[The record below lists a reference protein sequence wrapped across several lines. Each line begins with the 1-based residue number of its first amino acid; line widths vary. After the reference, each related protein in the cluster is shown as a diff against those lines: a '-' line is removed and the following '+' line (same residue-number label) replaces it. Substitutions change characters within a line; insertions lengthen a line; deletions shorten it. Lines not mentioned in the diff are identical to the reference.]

1 MTCLK
6 TDYLVM
12 LDALLAD
19 ACVSIS
25 DLKKNPSAVIAAA
38 KGSPVAIL
46 NRNTPAAYLVPAAT
60 CEAMLDE
67 LDDMKLVELVRSR
80 QDEVGV
86 EVSIDD
92 L

>member
-1 MTCLK
+1 
-6 TDYLVM
+6 M

-19 ACVSIS
+19 YGVSIS

-38 KGSPVAIL
+38 DGAPVAIL

-60 CEAMLDE
+60 WEAILDR
-67 LDDMKLVELVRSR
+67 LDDIELARIVRER
-80 QDEVGV
+80 EGEIGV

>member
-1 MTCLK
+1 
-6 TDYLVM
+6 M

-19 ACVSIS
+19 YGVSIS

-38 KGSPVAIL
+38 DGAPVAIL
-46 NRNTPAAYLVPAAT
+46 NRNTPAAYLVPSAT
-60 CEAMLDE
+60 WEAILDR
-67 LDDMKLVELVRSR
+67 LDDIELARIVRER
-80 QDEVGV
+80 EGQEEI